1 MNVFWIPCSQLILGT
16 SHGYSNDTENALA
29 WVQWLTAG
37 EDMAILLVPREL
49 LGYLIQ
55 TQMKDTEEPKLKTG
69 SHFKGLI
76 FVPGSTGSQK

>member
-1 MNVFWIPCSQLILGT
+1 
-16 SHGYSNDTENALA
+16 
-29 WVQWLTAG
+29 
-37 EDMAILLVPREL
+37 MAILLVPREL

-76 FVPGSTGSQK
+76 FDLGKPHITLPQIFINGH